1 MKDANLQLINVK
13 SHRFREFAVFISLIL
28 PDVVSYNIFKNLKV
42 MRLKKLSTLM
52 LLVLCAAAFLNA
64 QVYKP
69 DPAVI
74 SKIIETGIN
83 NSDVEEL
90 SFWMTDY
97 SGPRLTASAGGDRGN
112 EIARKKMEEYGF
124 KNVRIEEVREFT
136 RGGWDNLKTYV
147 AMTSPYY
154 TSFSANPVAWTG
166 STNGAIKGEVILVQI
181 NSEADFEKYTGKL
194 KGKIVMLPSTAR
206 YQVNYQPLARRYTD
220 EELQNMANPPA
231 QQQQPQGERRTP
243 PTAGAGQ
250 GNQANQMSLRR
261 QVTEFLIKEQV
272 GVILNNSGTF
282 NVPRSNGGSHTMGQ
296 PEPICQVNLPI
307 EAFGRMERMLAHNV
321 PVEME
326 IEILNRFNNTNKVFN
341 VVGEIPGSDPKLKDE
356 VVLLGGH
363 IDSWHGSTGA
373 ADNAS
378 GCIVMMEALR
388 ILNASGIKPR
398 RTIRVALWGGEE
410 QGLHGSR
417 GYVEKY
423 LQAAGTREL
432 LPGHEKF
439 QVYFNMDN
447 GTGKFRGVYLQGNEA
462 AKPYFEEWFKPLAD
476 MGCSTITMRNTGST
490 DHVSFDGAGLPGFQ
504 FIQDPIEYSRGY
516 HTVMDTYERL
526 IMDDLKHNATVVAV
540 LAYNAAMM
548 DGKFPRKPQPAQQ
561 PAR

>member
-1 MKDANLQLINVK
+1 MN
-13 SHRFREFAVFISLIL
+13 
-28 PDVVSYNIFKNLKV
+28 
-42 MRLKKLSTLM
+42 
-52 LLVLCAAAFLNA
+52 LLVLLAVAASTLQA

-69 DPAVI
+69 DPAVVGR
-74 SKIIETGIN
+74 IIETGMN

-90 SFWMTDY
+90 SFWMTDFA
-97 SGPRLTASAGGDRGN
+97 GPRLTASAGGDRGN

-124 KNVRIEEVREFT
+124 RNIQIEEVREFT
-136 RGGWDNLKTYV
+136 RGGWDNYKTYV

-154 TSFSANPVAWTG
+154 TAFAANPVAWTG
-166 STNGAIKGEVILVQI
+166 STNGAIKGNVVLVQI
-181 NSEADFEKYTGKL
+181 STEEDFGKYAGKL

-206 YQVNYQPLARRYTD
+206 YQASFQPLARRYTD

-231 QQQQPQGERRTP
+231 AQQQPGERRTP
-243 PTAGAGQ
+243 PTAGSGP
-250 GNQANQMSLRR
+250 GNIANQMTLRR
-261 QVTEFLIKEQV
+261 QITEFLAKEEV

-282 NVPRSNGGSHTMGQ
+282 NVPRANGGSHTMGQ
-296 PEPICQVNLPI
+296 PEPICQVNIPI
-307 EAFGRMERMLAHNV
+307 EAYGRMERMLAHNI

-326 IEILNRFNNTNKVFN
+326 IEILNRFNNTNKVLN
-341 VVGEIPGSDPKLKDE
+341 VMGEIPGTDPKLKDE
-356 VVLLGGH
+356 IVLLGGH
-363 IDSWHGSTGA
+363 YDSWHGGTGA

-388 ILNASGIKPR
+388 ILNASGLKPR

-423 LQAAGTREL
+423 LMAAGTREI

-447 GTGKFRGVYLQGNEA
+447 GTGKFRGIYLQGNEA

-504 FIQDPIEYSRGY
+504 FIQDPIEYNRGY

-526 IMDDLKHNATVVAV
+526 IMDDLKHNATVVAL